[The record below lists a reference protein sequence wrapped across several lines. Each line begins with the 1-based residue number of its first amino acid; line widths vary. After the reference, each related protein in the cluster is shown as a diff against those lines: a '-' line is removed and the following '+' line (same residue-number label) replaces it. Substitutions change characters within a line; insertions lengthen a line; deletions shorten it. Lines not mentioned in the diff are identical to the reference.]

1 MITIIV
7 PAVWSPER
15 RTGYKVAEPGLL
27 YDVMR
32 RFVDENPVFRR
43 RLIGTDGSPV
53 KYVNMFVDDELIMRN
68 HRDSTEVAAGS
79 TVTIISPM
87 AGG

>member
-15 RTGYKVAEPGLL
+15 RTEYKVDVSGLL
-27 YDVMR
+27 HDIIR
-32 RFVDENPVFRR
+32 RFVEENPVFKR
-43 RLIGTDGSPV
+43 RLIGPDGAPLR
-53 KYVNMFVDDELIMRN
+53 YVNLFVDDELVQR
-68 HRDSTEVAAGS
+68 HLRDTTEVPSGS
-79 TVTIISPM
+79 TVTIIAPM